1 MKKTHLMITIG
12 ILSVLMGS
20 IAIGFAFSANEMDF
34 LPFGE
39 EDPDDLIYVESNLS
53 ETDIEALLL
62 TIPEIQ
68 DFLGQF
74 AEVELYL
81 YFDYEYETWYA
92 FYFAVDDY
100 MSYASVVI
108 DDTTGA
114 ILWIEVFIASDETNL
129 TADEVL
135 NIALL
140 NEQVQEFVSAYPDY
154 EVYLYY
160 DYYQYWYVDFY
171 GDYFYSWCSLIIDD
185 TTGDIIEV
193 YSSDDLYETN
203 LTIDEVV
210 DIALTDSDVQQFIID
225 NPDYEMYVY
234 LTEFYDTYDTEITD
248 PWEMGELSEGLNWI
262 VGFYTMDPENW
273 QGDWIEVWIDDATGE
288 IIDKWMSIPATK
300 TETEIFT
307 IANSTVEVQEFLAMY
322 DDVEWDLW
330 YDGFGTWYVWAWSSI
345 QFDAYVFIEIDDL
358 TGEILW
364 IESYIPVPPNH
375 DESEVLAIVLSLTEV
390 VDFMNDNPDYEIY
403 LFFYDGLWYA
413 DIYSMSLSSGI
424 WVTLDDVDLTVLLIE
439 SYDFFGPPEVMI

>member
-20 IAIGFAFSANEMDF
+20 MAIGFAFSANELEL
-34 LPFGE
+34 LPFGGE
-39 EDPDDLIYVESNLS
+39 NPDDIIALESNLS
-53 ETDIEALLL
+53 EADIEALLL

-68 DFLGQF
+68 NFLAQF
-74 AEVELYL
+74 VEVELYL
-81 YFDYEYETWYA
+81 YFDYEYEAWYA

-114 ILWIEVFIASDETNL
+114 ILSIEVFIASDETNL
-129 TADEVL
+129 SADEVL

-185 TTGDIIEV
+185 LTGDIIEV
-193 YSSDDLYETN
+193 YSSEDLYETN

-210 DIALTDSDVQQFIID
+210 AIALADLDVQQFIID

-234 LTEFYDTYDTEITD
+234 LTEFYDAFNPEMTD
-248 PWEMGELSEGLNWI
+248 PWQMAEGLNWI
-262 VGFYTMDPENW
+262 VGFYTIDYENRQENW
-273 QGDWIEVWIDDATGE
+273 LEVWIDDATGE
-288 IIDKWMSIPATK
+288 IIEKWMSVPASK
-300 TETEIFT
+300 TETVIFN
-307 IANSTVEVQEFLAMY
+307 IANGTVEVQEFLAIY

-330 YDGFGTWYVWAWSSI
+330 YDGYGTWYVWVWSSV
-345 QFDAYVFIEIDDL
+345 QFDAYVFIEIDDF
-358 TGEILW
+358 TGDILW
-364 IESYIPVPPNH
+364 IEEYIPVPPNH
-375 DESEVLAIVLSLTEV
+375 NESEVLTIVLSLTEV
-390 VDFMNDNPDYEIY
+390 IDFMNNNIDYEMY
-403 LFFYDGLWYA
+403 TFFFDGLWYVEF
-413 DIYSMSLSSGI
+413 YSDSLNGGLCVI
-424 WVTLDDVDLTVLLIE
+424 VDDYDLSVIAID
-439 SYDFFGPPEVMI
+439 SYNYDEPRAIMI